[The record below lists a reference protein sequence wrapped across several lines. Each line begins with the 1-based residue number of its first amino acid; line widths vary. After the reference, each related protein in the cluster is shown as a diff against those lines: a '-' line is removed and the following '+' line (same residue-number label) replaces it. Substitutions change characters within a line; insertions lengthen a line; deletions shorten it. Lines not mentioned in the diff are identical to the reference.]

1 MFFNYVNAIELIHV
15 PTTWNYSPTNCL
27 VPVAPALEA
36 VPLGGD
42 GYASGF
48 SGDDGT
54 GLQLM
59 GGPFPWNFPQEFH
72 KFLWKRLFAV
82 DPIVQLHV
90 LKVPRNKVVI
100 QLKHI
105 NSFYMNELS
114 PIYNGTSKFSLRL
127 TLVCLLVMANN
138 CIWVIEQP
146 RHSLAGRWKRFEWMV
161 NYVAWVP

>member
-59 GGPFPWNFPQEFH
+59 GGPFRGTSRRNF
-72 KFLWKRLFAV
+72 
-82 DPIVQLHV
+82 
-90 LKVPRNKVVI
+90 
-100 QLKHI
+100 I
-105 NSFYMNELS
+105 NSYGNVFLQWIQSSNCM
-114 PIYNGTSKFSLRL
+114 FSR
-127 TLVCLLVMANN
+127 CLETK
-138 CIWVIEQP
+138 W
-146 RHSLAGRWKRFEWMV
+146 
-161 NYVAWVP
+161 